1 MSWGSFSLI
10 HVYKCDLLSP
20 MYASHLKVHEYVIFL
35 ASLLR
40 TISRLNHHGDPDTS
54 PDIDILT
61 GERVWRVD
69 RDITH
74 TAFTNNYNEL
84 LATVTGSESVRS
96 FSDGNV
102 TCARYYEWLR
112 REMSLGRRN
121 AYALPSIFDPGEEA
135 EAMDMAGEWW
145 RVRVKQRRN
154 DGCYMVRSSSSWLRM
169 KEHY

>member
-1 MSWGSFSLI
+1 MRALGLSLI
-10 HVYKCDLLSP
+10 C
-20 MYASHLKVHEYVIFL
+20 ASHLKVREYVIFL

-40 TISRLNHHGDPDTS
+40 TISRLNHHGDFDTG
-54 PDIDILT
+54 PDIDSLT

-84 LATVTGSESVRS
+84 LATVSGSDSVRS

-112 REMSLGRRN
+112 SQMALGRRN
-121 AYALPSIFDPGEEA
+121 ACFLPSIFDPGEEA

-145 RVRVKQRRN
+145 RVKVKQRRN
-154 DGCYMVRSSSSWLRM
+154 DGCYMVRSAWSW
-169 KEHY
+169 